1 MMKDVVRSLESGILP
16 EIGLIAFVVAFVLI
30 VIYALTMKK
39 QRREDAKQIP
49 LQDDEIVT
57 PPSDDADPDR
67 KPDTDHA
74 E

>member
-1 MMKDVVRSLESGILP
+1 MMKEVVRSLESGILP
-16 EIGLIAFVVAFVLI
+16 EIGLIAFVLAFVLV

-57 PPSDDADPDR
+57 PPSDEDPDR
-67 KPDTDHA
+67 KPDSNHA
-74 E
+74 G